1 MDDLRTLLFGRRRD
15 SLLLDDRPE
24 ELTMSEGQD
33 IDPRAS
39 YGLSTA
45 GIIRTY
51 LASTDQL

>member
-15 SLLLDDRPE
+15 SLLLDERPE